1 LNWLGAP
8 AHMLELRRNVGAR
21 RGAAGRVLLALG
33 VMGLLASASLW
44 YLAARQLDSVNREL
58 ETIADRQREVTVAS
72 QEATARSA
80 ALESTRIQNAK
91 PWIEAPWGRLFGAVE
106 RYRPSGG
113 WITALEA
120 DAESGSFSMTVVVR
134 DVSDGVEAA
143 VRLGRSSGL
152 SEVVV
157 ISHSRRAGT
166 DTSTPSLGPTGSVA
180 ALGESQVVL
189 RGRWTSPAVMPT
201 AGTRGSPGAAG
212 SPGETDATRSSR

>member
-21 RGAAGRVLLALG
+21 RRATGRVLLVLG
-33 VMGLLASASLW
+33 VTGLVASASIW

-58 ETIADRQREVTVAS
+58 ETIADRQREVKVAS
-72 QEATARSA
+72 QEATAKSA

-120 DAESGSFSMTVVVR
+120 DAESGNFSMVVVVH

-143 VRLGRSSGL
+143 VRLGRSGGL

-166 DTSTPSLGPTGSVA
+166 DTSAPSLGSTGSIA
-180 ALGESQVVL
+180 ALDESQVVL

-201 AGTRGSPGAAG
+201 AGTRGLPGAAG
-212 SPGETDATRSSR
+212 NLVETDATRRSR